1 MVAPERSKLKCR
13 TEKRLNV
20 RRFFPV
26 VLSIS
31 AFFIFPGISL
41 GLSEGFMLEFLQK
54 LYQKLLWEFI
64 HELFC
69 EILKSIPV
77 KVASGN
83 FIGDFFF
90 QKFHWILT
98 KENSFSIFLICSSSV
113 IPWVPLGILAGI
125 PQGFLWILAGIL
137 PGITSG
143 ILPEICMRILKR
155 DGLRIYAGVLP
166 IIPPR
171 APSTKVPLLFFS
183 RNREILLENPS
194 ILDF

>member
-1 MVAPERSKLKCR
+1 MSYWKTPKCAQVFSSRSFNISIFHFPRNFARTLRGFHAGVSSKVVPEASLRIYTRIVLWNFKVNSCKSCFGELY
-13 TEKRLNV
+13 
-20 RRFFPV
+20 RR
-26 VLSIS
+26 
-31 AFFIFPGISL
+31 
-41 GLSEGFMLEFLQK
+41 
-54 LYQKLLWEFI
+54 
-64 HELFC
+64 
-69 EILKSIPV
+69 
-77 KVASGN
+77 
-83 FIGDFFF
+83 FFF